1 MNNLSNSKIK
11 ENSNTKCKFAF
22 NFTPVILALLVAV
35 FLICALSIF
44 YSISTFIN
52 PKGITTLTIVI
63 NAVSLLF
70 SVFLIVEVFG
80 LLLFC
85 YYIVDDKGVSL
96 RLGVFKINYKK
107 TDFHSLKE
115 FGKSKKLVLYFL
127 SGKYTVIVIDSGEY
141 LAFSKTVSCY
151 NPNLPIEIDDDN
163 WEK

>member
-1 MNNLSNSKIK
+1 MDNLNNSKVK
-11 ENSNTKCKFAF
+11 DNLNTKCKFAF

-63 NAVSLLF
+63 NAISLLF

-96 RLGVFKINYKK
+96 RLGIFKINYKK

-115 FGKSKKLVLYFL
+115 FNKSKKLVLYFL
-127 SGKYTVIVIDSGEY
+127 SGKYTVIVIDKNDY
-141 LAFSKTVSCY
+141 LEFSKTVSFY
-151 NPNLPIEIDDDN
+151 NPNLLCEIDSEN
-163 WEK
+163 